1 MPAASVAIVG
11 GGIVGCAV
19 AYFLSECGETEV
31 VLFERHRLA
40 SGATGICPGG
50 IRQQFEGEADCRLAR
65 RSLGF
70 YESLNG
76 RLGSDVAFTLE
87 RTGYLFLAESPALV
101 ERFEANVAMQNRLGI
116 PSEVL
121 DADEVRRLV
130 PRLKP
135 DAPIVGGAFCAEDSF
150 LEDCHG
156 VTYALAHAARR
167 RGLRVEYQAVLG
179 LERRQHGWRLI
190 TAVGATDVDTVVIAA
205 GADSRA
211 LAAGVGVALPI
222 EAVPRRL
229 AYSAPAAPGLLSPL
243 VVALERGFAGKQLT
257 SGVVYMGWLGE
268 RADADDLTF
277 VEEALERGASLLE
290 GLDELPVRRVLSGLY
305 DNTPDRRPLL
315 GEVTG
320 HEGLWLATG
329 FSGHGFMIAPA
340 VGEALARR
348 ICGLETDL
356 PVADFSLDRFA
367 VRRPGEGLFI

>member
-1 MPAASVAIVG
+1 MPATSVAIVG

-19 AYFLSECGETEV
+19 AFFLSECGETDV
-31 VLFERHRLA
+31 VLFERGRLA
-40 SGATGICPGG
+40 SGATGVCPGG

-65 RSLGF
+65 RSLHF

-76 RLGSDVAFTLE
+76 RLGSDVGFTLE
-87 RTGYLFLAESPALV
+87 RAGYLFLAESPALL
-101 ERFEANVAMQNRLGI
+101 ERFQSNVAMQNRLGI

-130 PRLKP
+130 PSLKP
-135 DAPIVGGAFCAEDSF
+135 DAPVVGGAFCAEDGF

-156 VTYALAHAARR
+156 VTYALAHAARQ
-167 RGLRVEYQAVLG
+167 RGLRVEYRAVLG
-179 LERRQHGWRLI
+179 LERRHHGWRLR
-190 TAVGATDVDTVVIAA
+190 TAVGATDVDAVVLAA
-205 GADSRA
+205 GADSCA
-211 LAAGVGVALPI
+211 LAAAAGIALPI
-222 EAVPRRL
+222 EAVLRRL
-229 AYSAPAAPGLLSPL
+229 AYTAPAPAGLLSPL
-243 VVALERGFAGKQLT
+243 VVALERGFAGKQLA
-257 SGVVYMGWLGE
+257 SGVMYMGWLGE

-277 VEEALERGASLLE
+277 VEETLQRGASLLD
-290 GLDELPVRRVLSGLY
+290 GLDELPVRRVLSGFY

-315 GEVTG
+315 GEVAG

-356 PVADFSLDRFA
+356 PIADFSLARFA
-367 VRRPGEGLFI
+367 ARRSEEGLVI